1 MSLISASIPNL
12 INGVSQQPPSLRLK
26 TQAELQE
33 NGLSTVVEGL
43 RKRPASEHVAV
54 LQNVPASIDSA
65 FIHTIRRDENEFY
78 TLVITSGALKVYD
91 KDGAEQTVNSNPAS
105 AINYL
110 SGLTDPATEVS
121 ATTIADYTF
130 IVNKQKVVSKGTA
143 TTTSRPSE
151 AMFYCK
157 QGDYKTDFTIRV
169 KYNGT
174 TYSSTKQTQDSSNAA
189 NQGDVRTNKIIQDL
203 NSGLSLPSGFTKER
217 IDNVIYIKRNDG
229 AAFDVEATDS
239 RGDTFLFAF
248 KGQVSDFKKLPP
260 RGKEGFLIEVTGD
273 NQKGQDDYYVQLQ
286 DPDGNGQLVWKEVA
300 APNILE
306 GFDETTMPHQ
316 LIRKSNGTFTFKPA
330 DWDIREAGDDDT
342 NPFPSFVDYKIND
355 LFFHRNRLGMLADE
369 NVIMSEAGSYFNFF
383 QNTVITFVDSG
394 PIDVAVSNNQVS
406 ILKHAVPFS
415 EQLLLFSDLT
425 QFKLESDDILAPDTV
440 SIDVTT
446 QFEASLR
453 SKPVGAGKYI
463 FFPTKRGKWSGMR
476 EYFVDSDTDT
486 NDAADI
492 TSHVPSYI
500 EGEVTKLSASS
511 NEDTLLLLT
520 ADKPNSIYVYRYYW
534 NNTEK
539 LQSSWSEWKFDGTVL
554 NVDFNKS
561 EIFMVIKRGTDV
573 CLEKINLSTDT
584 AREDMEADH
593 AVLMDRRVRIVS
605 NDTDYITYNS
615 GTQTHTITYPFTLP
629 SDVQFV
635 DTKGELLT
643 QAEAETYLKKGNL
656 ESNPED
662 YIVYLGTPYTFKYR
676 FSEQVIKQDNSP
688 VTIGRLQLRN
698 WNIVYNDSGFFKTI
712 VTPNKRQQSTKVF
725 TGRNLGS
732 QNNVIGTVSIDSGT
746 FSFPVL
752 SKATEVTVD
761 LESDSF
767 LPCIFQ
773 SAEWEGFYTMR
784 SRRM

>member
-26 TQAELQE
+26 TQAEIQE

-54 LQNVPASIDSA
+54 LQNVPANINSA

-78 TLVITSGALKVYD
+78 TLVITAGALKVYD
-91 KDGAEQTVNSNPAS
+91 KIGVEQTVNSSPAS

-110 SGLTDPATEVS
+110 AGLSDPAVDVS

-130 IVNKQKVVSKGTA
+130 IVNKQKTVAKGSA
-143 TTTSRPSE
+143 TTPSRPTE

-157 QGDYKTDFTIRV
+157 QGDYKTDFIIRV

-174 TYSSTKQTQDSSNAA
+174 TYSSSKTTLDSSNAA
-189 NQGDVRTNKIIQDL
+189 NQSDVRTNKITQDL
-203 NSGLSLPSGFTKER
+203 HNGLSLPSGFTKQR
-217 IDNVIYIKRNDG
+217 LDNVIYIKRDDGND
-229 AAFDVEATDS
+229 FEVEATDS

-248 KGQVSDFKKLPP
+248 KGQCADFKKLPP
-260 RGKEGFLIEVTGD
+260 RGKEGFLIEITGD
-273 NQKGQDDYYVQLQ
+273 NQKGQDDYYVQLS
-286 DPDGNGQLVWKEVA
+286 DPNGNGQLVWKEVA
-300 APNILE
+300 APNIIKN
-306 GFDETTMPHQ
+306 FDETTMPHQ
-316 LIRKSNGTFTFKPA
+316 LIRESNGTFTFKPA
-330 DWDIREAGDDDT
+330 DWSSRDAGDDDT
-342 NPFPSFVDYKIND
+342 NPFPSFIDYKIND

-425 QFKLESDDILAPDTV
+425 QFKLSADDILAPDTV

-492 TSHVPSYI
+492 TSHVPSFI
-500 EGEVTKLSASS
+500 QGEVTKLSASS

-561 EIFMVIKRGTDV
+561 EIFAIIKRGSDV
-573 CLEKINLSTDT
+573 CLEKVNLSTDT
-584 AREDMEADH
+584 AIDDMTASH
-593 AVLMDRRVRIVS
+593 AVLLDRRVKLVA
-605 NDTDYITYNS
+605 NDTNIITYNS
-615 GTQTHTITYPFTLP
+615 GNQQHTITYPYTLP
-629 SDVQFV
+629 SNVQFL

-643 QAEAETYLKKGNL
+643 QAEAETFLKTGNL
-656 ESNPED
+656 ANDPQN
-662 YIVYLGTPYTFKYR
+662 YIVYMGIPFTFKYR
-676 FSEQVIKQDNSP
+676 FSEQVIKQDNAP

-712 VTPNKRQQSTKVF
+712 VSPNKRQQSTKVF

-732 QNNVIGTVSIDSGT
+732 QNNIIGTVSIDSGT

-752 SKATEVTVD
+752 SRAEEVTID
-761 LESDSF
+761 IESDSF